1 MMRRRIEELERN
13 FTRRF
18 RPIEQTYLEISPEQL
33 LEAFEVLADCGPG
46 VLEEALE
53 SHGWQLPDE
62 WMYLL
67 DREPRDEA

>member
-1 MMRRRIEELERN
+1 MMSKRIEQLEQE
-13 FTRRF
+13 FDRRF

-46 VLEEALE
+46 VLEDALA
-53 SHGWQLPDE
+53 SHGWTLPDE

-67 DREPRDEA
+67 DRKPSDES